1 MERELVLWRQ
11 SRPDAKGRGPGVP
24 NFGGY
29 FLFIHGRTPLSQNYK
44 IGRGNMHVVNGRV
57 WEVSHAIAFVRMR
70 RAVCQRPLIFLSP
83 LQSNMISADIC
94 MA

>member
-1 MERELVLWRQ
+1 MVTHMERELVLWRQ

-44 IGRGNMHVVNGRV
+44 IGGRGNPCEGTRFGRSATPLHLCECV
-57 WEVSHAIAFVRMR
+57 ARFVSD
-70 RAVCQRPLIFLSP
+70 S
-83 LQSNMISADIC
+83 
-94 MA
+94 